1 MQVFY
6 TVNQGDTLWTISHR
20 WQIPLNSLISANN
33 LTKPYDIVPGQ
44 QLSMPPGVTTYT
56 VKTGDSLF
64 TISQK
69 YRIPLDLIIEAN
81 AIEYPYVV
89 TTGQIITVPQG
100 VPYYVVRPGD
110 TLFKI
115 AERYNVKTDGLVR
128 PDLIMSANDGLT
140 ERITP
145 GMTLKVPYAPPGGE
159 GDIALIVDDEIN
171 YYIGIYNTQIGD
183 LRFIA
188 RNLVNNMTL
197 LFWSEDQSK
206 IAFISDT
213 GVISII
219 DVVTRKVSK
228 IDQVSEPF
236 FINWSFDNRRI
247 VYSNGSVIRIYD
259 ISSNNYKTIQRT
271 GASYV
276 QWFPDEKE
284 LLFESKDNSG
294 ISQLYIINTDGSNE
308 RQITSNTDFP
318 LNNVRLSP
326 NGEYVLYTSP
336 GVSISEIYT
345 LELNTGKTYKILGGP
360 EAKNY
365 FPAWSPDSNKIAY
378 SSTQFINGRYHSLIR
393 ITDAKGEDDSTVAI
407 SNCYSTPV
415 AWSSD
420 STRIAYLSGC
430 REEFAPVEV
439 WSYNIQNSVV
449 SNALSGFIFYTL
461 DWTGN

>member
-1 MQVFY
+1 
-6 TVNQGDTLWTISHR
+6 
-20 WQIPLNSLISANN
+20 
-33 LTKPYDIVPGQ
+33 
-44 QLSMPPGVTTYT
+44 
-56 VKTGDSLF
+56 
-64 TISQK
+64 
-69 YRIPLDLIIEAN
+69 
-81 AIEYPYVV
+81 
-89 TTGQIITVPQG
+89 
-100 VPYYVVRPGD
+100 
-110 TLFKI
+110 
-115 AERYNVKTDGLVR
+115 
-128 PDLIMSANDGLT
+128 MSANDGLT

-336 GVSISEIYT
+336 
-345 LELNTGKTYKILGGP
+345 
-360 EAKNY
+360 A
-365 FPAWSPDSNKIAY
+365 
-378 SSTQFINGRYHSLIR
+378 
-393 ITDAKGEDDSTVAI
+393 
-407 SNCYSTPV
+407 
-415 AWSSD
+415 
-420 STRIAYLSGC
+420 
-430 REEFAPVEV
+430 
-439 WSYNIQNSVV
+439 
-449 SNALSGFIFYTL
+449 
-461 DWTGN
+461 